1 MSLDT
6 KTVVEAVK
14 KVREYSEKRN
24 FNQSIELIINLR
36 DIDMKKPEG
45 KIQETIEL
53 PHTPP
58 NKKAKVCVIAGG
70 ELALKAK
77 KANAELVIGSSELE
91 SLATD
96 KKGQKK
102 LANNYDIFI
111 AEAPLM
117 PLVGRTLGATLGPR
131 DKMPKPVPPSADIEA
146 QIERLR
152 KTISVKL
159 RNQPIL
165 QCTVGTEDMKDE
177 EIAENVIAV
186 VRRIEGKLKRGL
198 KNITTICLKTTMG
211 KPTKMKL

>member
-14 KVREYSEKRN
+14 KVREHSEKRN
-24 FNQSIELIINLR
+24 FNQSIELIINLQ
-36 DIDMKKPEG
+36 DIDMKKPES

-53 PHTPP
+53 PHTSP

-77 KANAELVIGSSELE
+77 RANAELVIGNSELE

-131 DKMPKPVPPSADIEA
+131 DKMPKPVPPSADIKA
-146 QIERLR
+146 QIERWR
-152 KTISVKL
+152 KTVSVKL

-165 QCTVGTEDMKDE
+165 RCTVGTEDMKDE
-177 EIAENVIAV
+177 EIAENVMAV

-211 KPTKMKL
+211 KPTKIKL